1 MIEDKEREPSSS
13 GGDSHQARA
22 VYNAF
27 KRGVWNQRQLIASL
41 VAVFYLYF
49 LVYGDMVPTLPSLN
63 LVSNKNSRARH
74 AASRGGKGGKGPK
87 FVAKSE
93 EEGLILADFGRRKK
107 RVKEV
112 CEKYGAFTTREK
124 VLAKS
129 KLDNSKRNS
138 STSTK
143 GIETD
148 LETWALLKKGSHH
161 QFFLEK
167 SNELLWC
174 KVPKA
179 ASTSWLYAFL
189 KMANVQE
196 HELPED
202 NGMGLHAMLR
212 DKYPL
217 LAKNLYKKFIPSALK
232 FVIVRHPFERLMS
245 AYMDK
250 LDNYLRDLRF
260 RGGYYHAMYGGDIVS
275 RYREMYQAKFPKH
288 PLFMRK
294 EPSFV
299 EFIHY
304 VIETPVSEFDEHWR
318 PMYLLCPPCHFNF
331 DIIIKMDTFTR
342 DSEYILRQ
350 KDLDGFIKL
359 EKKHSS
365 IKQKKSEENLDPKQ
379 FLFSQLSKKML
390 RDLYNKYRVDC
401 EMFEYSIEDYISF
414 ASDSAGFMP
423 DIMPV

>member
-1 MIEDKEREPSSS
+1 
-13 GGDSHQARA
+13 
-22 VYNAF
+22 
-27 KRGVWNQRQLIASL
+27 
-41 VAVFYLYF
+41 
-49 LVYGDMVPTLPSLN
+49 
-63 LVSNKNSRARH
+63 
-74 AASRGGKGGKGPK
+74 
-87 FVAKSE
+87 
-93 EEGLILADFGRRKK
+93 
-107 RVKEV
+107 VKEV

-129 KLDNSKRNS
+129 KLDNSNRNS

-350 KDLDGFIKL
+350 KDLDGYIKL